1 MIHYRKL
8 RGEPEDSFAK
18 SLLEDLAAL
27 SPCEAFYYDYV
38 DLPNLIGYKFSSSIV
53 VIMVRDLIEDIEIIK
68 KIITPNHLFVFVNEH
83 EKLPEGINY
92 VSIGGSLTDEI
103 SYKKLIPPDKNF
115 NSTKI
120 GISLNRQ
127 MRPHRIALVGYLIGS
142 GLHEQIHVSAMHL
155 IKLIITTY

>member
-53 VIMVRDLIEDIEIIK
+53 VIMVRDLIYLYLLM
-68 KIITPNHLFVFVNEH
+68 NMR
-83 EKLPEGINY
+83 NY
-92 VSIGGSLTDEI
+92 QKVSIML
-103 SYKKLIPPDKNF
+103 
-115 NSTKI
+115 
-120 GISLNRQ
+120 
-127 MRPHRIALVGYLIGS
+127 A
-142 GLHEQIHVSAMHL
+142 
-155 IKLIITTY
+155 